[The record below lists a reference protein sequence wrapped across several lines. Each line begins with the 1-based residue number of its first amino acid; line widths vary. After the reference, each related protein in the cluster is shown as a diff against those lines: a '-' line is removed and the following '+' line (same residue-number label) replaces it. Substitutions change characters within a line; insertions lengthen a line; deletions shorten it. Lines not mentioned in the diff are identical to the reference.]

1 MSTAGTPEGHRTATV
16 RERPPS
22 GISTLPL
29 PLTGARV
36 RLEAS
41 PDGFISII
49 RLADG
54 ATVGSAELSHA
65 GGVLTIEAL
74 CIGAAHR
81 GYGCGS
87 EAAALIIDA
96 AAAAGYQALRA
107 SAPPDLGL
115 AAYFWSRM
123 GLRPLHGPG
132 PAGGIWFERVL
143 G

>member
-1 MSTAGTPEGHRTATV
+1 MSTREHNRTATG
-16 RERPPS
+16 RERTPS
-22 GISTLPL
+22 GIPTLPL

-41 PDGFISII
+41 PDGGISII
-49 RLADG
+49 CLADG
-54 ATVGSAELSHA
+54 ATVGSAKLSHV

-74 CIGAAHR
+74 CIDAAHR

-87 EAAALIIDA
+87 EAATLIVDA
-96 AAAAGYQALRA
+96 AAPRYRAIRA

-115 AAYFWSRM
+115 IAYFWCRM

-132 PAGGIWFERVL
+132 PSGGIWFERIL

>member
-1 MSTAGTPEGHRTATV
+1 MTTPEANRTATV
-16 RERPPS
+16 RERTS
-22 GISTLPL
+22 SRITTLPL

-41 PDGFISII
+41 PDGGISII
-49 RLADG
+49 RLADN
-54 ATVGSAELSHA
+54 ATVGSERLSQT
-65 GGVLTIEAL
+65 GGVLTIDAL
-74 CIGAAHR
+74 CIDAPHR

-87 EAAALIIDA
+87 EAAALIVDA
-96 AAAAGYQALRA
+96 AADSYRAIRA

-132 PAGGIWFERVL
+132 PAGGIWFERTL
-143 G
+143 R

>member
-1 MSTAGTPEGHRTATV
+1 M
-16 RERPPS
+16 
-22 GISTLPL
+22 LPL

-41 PDGFISII
+41 PDGLTVV

-54 ATVGSAELSHA
+54 LTVGLAKLSEV
-65 GGVLTIEAL
+65 GGSLVVEAL
-74 CIGAAHR
+74 CIDDRHR

-87 EAAALIIDA
+87 EAAALIVDA
-96 AAAAGYQALRA
+96 AAARYPAIRA
-107 SAPPDLGL
+107 SAPPNLGL

-132 PAGGIWFERVL
+132 PAGGIWFERRFR
-143 G
+143 